1 MVVWNGANDNG
12 RFIDQAF
19 PPEIRKATRSQE
31 MQIEL
36 KNGAMWQLCGSD
48 NYDRLVGTNPFGIV
62 FSEWSLCD
70 PAAWDRMRPI
80 LSARKN
86 NGWAIFIYTA
96 RGKNHGWSMSEMAK
110 NNPLWHH
117 SLLTVDDTK
126 DDEGY
131 PIHTPEAIQEEVDA
145 GMSEEKKMQDYYCSF
160 DMPIPGAYFAEALAA
175 ARKDKRI
182 CFIPIEPQLRVH
194 TFWDLGISKG
204 NSMVI
209 WFVQALGKEI
219 RVINHIENEGKDMS
233 WYIQQVE
240 DFAKEHNISY
250 GEHHA
255 PHDIGVRD
263 LMSGKKRIDTAK
275 EMGINFR
282 MVDRTND
289 LNDSIELTRKLFPRC
304 WFDET
309 RCERGLSALESYHRK
324 YDSARE
330 CYMDKPEHD
339 WASNSADAF
348 RQMAQAWN
356 DRLALTKRPS
366 YAPVVAKHD
375 FSVF

>member
-1 MVVWNGANDNG
+1 
-12 RFIDQAF
+12 
-19 PPEIRKATRSQE
+19 
-31 MQIEL
+31 
-36 KNGAMWQLCGSD
+36 
-48 NYDRLVGTNPFGIV
+48 
-62 FSEWSLCD
+62 
-70 PAAWDRMRPI
+70 
-80 LSARKN
+80 
-86 NGWAIFIYTA
+86 
-96 RGKNHGWSMSEMAK
+96 
-110 NNPLWHH
+110 
-117 SLLTVDDTK
+117 
-126 DDEGY
+126 
-131 PIHTPEAIQEEVDA
+131 
-145 GMSEEKKMQDYYCSF
+145 
-160 DMPIPGAYFAEALAA
+160 
-175 ARKDKRI
+175 
-182 CFIPIEPQLRVH
+182 
-194 TFWDLGISKG
+194 
-204 NSMVI
+204 MVI

-233 WYIQQVE
+233 WYIQEVE
-240 DFAKEHNISY
+240 DFAKEHNVSY

-263 LMSGKKRIDTAK
+263 LMSGKKRIDTAR
-275 EMGINFR
+275 EMGIKFR

-309 RCERGLSALESYHRK
+309 RCAKGISALASYHRK

-348 RQMAQAWN
+348 RQMAQAWS

-366 YAPVVAKHD
+366 SRPVIAKHD